1 MLLAGKSIA
10 ATAIEMIE
18 NQELISQAKQ
28 ELEDR
33 LEGKAMNVLCLH
45 IYSHL
50 ITQKVRRKTT
60 AWYKNEAGK
69 TYFGVRKI
77 RTMNRSDFYC

>member
-1 MLLAGKSIA
+1 MLLAGKAIA

-33 LEGKAMNVLCLH
+33 LEGESYECLVPSH
-45 IYSHL
+45 IHPPNYSESE
-50 ITQKVRRKTT
+50 QEDYSV
-60 AWYKNEAGK
+60 
-69 TYFGVRKI
+69 V
-77 RTMNRSDFYC
+77 

>member
-1 MLLAGKSIA
+1 MLLAGKAIA

-33 LEGKAMNVLCLH
+33 LERESYECLVLSH
-45 IYSHL
+45 IQPPNYTESEQENYSV
-50 ITQKVRRKTT
+50 I
-60 AWYKNEAGK
+60 
-69 TYFGVRKI
+69 
-77 RTMNRSDFYC
+77 

>member
-1 MLLAGKSIA
+1 MRCYWLEKPSA

-33 LEGKAMNVLCLH
+33 LEGESYECLVPSY
-45 IYSHL
+45 IQPPNYSESEEEDYS
-50 ITQKVRRKTT
+50 V
-60 AWYKNEAGK
+60 
-69 TYFGVRKI
+69 V
-77 RTMNRSDFYC
+77 